1 MRIEGVSKIRLYAEC
16 RCPSTDRS
24 ERLPTKWKMDAEV
37 IQACNCAYGCPCNFN
52 GHPTTGNCEA
62 FVGHHIRKGM
72 FGETRLDGVTFA
84 VGYWWP
90 KAIHEGNGIAR
101 QYIDPSATLA
111 QVKALEEI
119 GSGEHGGSSAILRKT
134 IATLLPTKR
143 AKIDWKYGEYIAA
156 FKVDG
161 VGEVQSDYVLNPVT
175 GEKFTGEIVLPNGIS
190 WKRSVVTRIKK
201 LALHDADL
209 QFDHKD
215 TAGFTTTVKST
226 EKGPA

>member
-1 MRIEGVSKIRLYAEC
+1 
-16 RCPSTDRS
+16 
-24 ERLPTKWKMDAEV
+24 
-37 IQACNCAYGCPCNFN
+37 
-52 GHPTTGNCEA
+52 
-62 FVGHHIRKGM
+62 VGHHIREGK
-72 FGETRLDGVTFA
+72 FGETRLDGVTYA

-101 QYIDPSATLA
+101 QYIDPSATPA

-143 AKIDWKYGEYIAA
+143 AKIDWKYGEYVAS

-161 VGEVQSDYVLNPVT
+161 VGEVQSDYIVNPVT
-175 GEKFTGEIVLPNGIS
+175 GEKFMGEIVLPNGIS